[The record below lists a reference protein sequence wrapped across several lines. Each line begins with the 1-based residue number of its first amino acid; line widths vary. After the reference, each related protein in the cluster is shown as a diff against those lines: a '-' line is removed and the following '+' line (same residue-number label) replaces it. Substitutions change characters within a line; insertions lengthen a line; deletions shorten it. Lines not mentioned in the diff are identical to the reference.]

1 MTSRIAAAA
10 AVAVVCL
17 AVAPARAEE
26 NWVPHLAG
34 ATEGMADGALQ
45 PDGAY
50 FIDIFAYASE
60 RQYDNFGRKTQVSTR
75 GWVEV
80 PVALWVPGVTV
91 LGARYAMAVI
101 QPADVLQTSLNRAG
115 PTVSR
120 FGPYS
125 TVLMPAELAWTL
137 PADLFVKAS
146 ATVYLPDGD
155 FNRHVPI
162 ANSIGFWS
170 FEPGLAV
177 SWLHAGWAANLKASY
192 SFNLR
197 NPTTDYR
204 SGDVASLDT
213 SITRRFGAWKAGIG
227 GYGTLQTTDDD
238 QPGRSFIDGNRA
250 RKAAIGLIGG
260 YNFGPASLDVFTN
273 RPVFAEN
280 SMAGNEYW
288 MRLTTG
294 F

>member
-1 MTSRIAAAA
+1 MSRIAAAA
-10 AVAVVCL
+10 ALVVACL
-17 AVAPARAEE
+17 AFTPARAEE
-26 NWVPHLAG
+26 NWVPHMAG
-34 ATEGMADGALQ
+34 ATEGMAEGTLPADGT
-45 PDGAY
+45 Y
-50 FIDIFAYASE
+50 FINIFEYASD
-60 RQYDNFGRKTQVSTR
+60 RKYDNYGHKTQVSTR

-91 LGARYAMAVI
+91 LGARYGMAI
-101 QPADVLQTSLNRAG
+101 AQPADVLQSSVNRSG

-125 TVLMPAELAWTL
+125 TVLLPAELAWTL
-137 PADLFVKAS
+137 PDDFFVKAT

-155 FNRHVPI
+155 FNRHLAI

-170 FEPGLAV
+170 FEPGLGV
-177 SWLHAGWAANLKASY
+177 SWIHAGWNASAKASY

-204 SGDVASLDT
+204 SGDVASMDY
-213 SITRRFGAWKAGIG
+213 SVTRRFGAWKAGIG

-238 QPGRSFIDGNRA
+238 QPGRTFLGGNRV

-260 YNFGPASLDVFTN
+260 YDFGPATVDVYTN
-273 RPVFAEN
+273 RPLYARN
-280 SMAGNEYW
+280 SMAGNEFW
-288 MRLTTG
+288 MRLSTG